1 MSLKTTIFP
10 SCLNECLSSML
21 FLPNSSL
28 VNEFILLDRCLY
40 DKKGIYDV
48 SIKKTFPIK
57 RVLSEQYGQYT
68 VKPRYDL

>member
-28 VNEFILLDRCLY
+28 VNEFILLDRCSY
-40 DKKGIYDV
+40 GKKG
-48 SIKKTFPIK
+48 
-57 RVLSEQYGQYT
+57 YT